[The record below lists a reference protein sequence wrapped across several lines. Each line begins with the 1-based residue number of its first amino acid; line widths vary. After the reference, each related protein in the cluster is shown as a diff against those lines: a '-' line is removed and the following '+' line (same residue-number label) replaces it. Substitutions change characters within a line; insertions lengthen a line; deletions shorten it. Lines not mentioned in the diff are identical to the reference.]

1 MMGEVDPGDLNGV
14 VRASVKRR
22 VPVVLTAAEVQKALE
37 QLDGTPA
44 IVCRLIT
51 TLRSHLEEVRGLHA
65 SDLAATIGSL
75 LSYHQPGLPPGGCTP
90 WPLGF
95 RAAVS
100 KDHPFGSL
108 QPVQRTPFA
117 RPSPA

>member
-1 MMGEVDPGDLNGV
+1 MGEVDPGDLNGV

-51 TLRSHLEEVRGLHA
+51 TLRSHLEEVQGLHA

-75 LSYHQPGLPPGGCTP
+75 LSYHQPGLPP
-90 WPLGF
+90 
-95 RAAVS
+95 AVS
-100 KDHPFGSL
+100 L
-108 QPVQRTPFA
+108 CVV
-117 RPSPA
+117 